1 MKGLIFDIQ
10 RASFVDG
17 EGART
22 TVFFKG
28 CNLNCPWCHNP
39 EGICGRAQMLFYESR
54 CVSCGKCA
62 EVCPS
67 NGKRCTLC
75 GKCALVCPHDAKELC
90 GREYGQRELLEI
102 IERDRDLYAVTGGGV
117 TFSGGECMLQ
127 IDFLERILMAC
138 CRKKIS
144 VAIDTAGNVPRG
156 YFQRVLPYVDT
167 FYYDIK
173 CINEALHKEF
183 TGVSNRLI
191 LQNLDFL
198 CINGA
203 EIAVR
208 VPVVGG
214 FNAKDEEMRA
224 IFEHLKERGI
234 RKVEL
239 LPYHALGEH
248 KYEGAG
254 LRRGSFTEPTKS
266 QMEKFNRMLGEIL

>member
-22 TVFFKG
+22 AIFFKG
-28 CNLNCPWCHNP
+28 CNLKCQWCHNP
-39 EGICGRAQMLFYESR
+39 EGIKSEAQVLFYKSK
-54 CVSCGKCA
+54 CTSCGACD
-62 EVCPS
+62 EVCLKK
-67 NGKRCTLC
+67 GKRCILC
-75 GKCALVCPHDAKELC
+75 GKCAIVCPNDAKELC

-127 IDFLERILMAC
+127 IDFLEKLLAAC

-144 VAIDTAGNVPRG
+144 VAIDTAGNVPRS

-173 CINEALHKEF
+173 CMDEELHKKF
-183 TGVSNRLI
+183 TGVSNHLI

-203 EIAVR
+203 EVVVR

-214 FNAKDEEMRA
+214 FNDDEKEMRA

-254 LRRGSFTEPTKS
+254 LTHGTFTELSVS
-266 QMEKFNRMLGEIL
+266 QMEKYYKMLGDIL